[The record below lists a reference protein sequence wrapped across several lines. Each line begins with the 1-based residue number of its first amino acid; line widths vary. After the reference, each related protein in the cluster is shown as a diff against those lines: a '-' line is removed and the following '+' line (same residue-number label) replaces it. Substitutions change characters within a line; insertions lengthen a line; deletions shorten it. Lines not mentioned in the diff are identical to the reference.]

1 MTHVVSPAYTGPSM
15 AVSWE
20 ISTLPDGLR
29 VVTTPVPTSESV
41 SVNVFVGAGSR
52 GESASNMGVA
62 HFLEHM
68 VFKGTEKRPNAIL
81 IAEAIEG
88 AGGVLNAY
96 TSKELTCYWNHV
108 PFDELER
115 AVDVLADMLRN
126 SLLDP
131 EEITRE
137 STVVQ
142 QEIKRTQDQPGAF
155 VGELL
160 GRAFYGNHQMG
171 WSTAGTE
178 ASVAALTRDDFANW
192 IDTWY
197 GAPNIVL
204 SVAGNTTHDRVMS
217 LAERYLLDGHTAG
230 APNVVPLSQDT
241 LPAEHVIGDKR
252 PISQSNLAMGMP
264 ALARNDPDRY
274 ILMILNAVLGRG
286 MSSRLFKEVRERRG
300 LAYSVGSSVSRYSDG
315 GMLGVS
321 AGVSPE
327 KVTEATRVILDEL
340 DKLTQEAVP
349 ADELKKAI
357 DYTVGSFRLSLE
369 STMSLGQRAGESLL
383 TLSEIEPVESVV
395 EKLRAVSS
403 DDVLRVAQRI
413 VHRARTAIALV
424 GPEIPEETLTEI
436 LLNGA

>member
-1 MTHVVSPAYTGPSM
+1 MPI
-15 AVSWE
+15 SWD
-20 ISTLPDGLR
+20 ITTLSDGLR

-41 SVNVFVGAGSR
+41 SVNLFVGAGSR
-52 GESASNMGVA
+52 GEDEHNMGVA

-68 VFKGTEKRPNAIL
+68 AFKGTTRRPNAIL
-81 IAEAIEG
+81 VAEAIEG
-88 AGGVLNAY
+88 AGGILNAY

-115 AVDVLADMLRN
+115 AMDVLADMLHN

-142 QEIKRTQDQPGAF
+142 QEIKRTQDQPGAY

-160 GRAFYGNHQMG
+160 GRAFYGDHQMG

-178 ASVAALTRDDFANW
+178 ESVAALTRDDFVNW
-192 IDTWY
+192 IETWY
-197 GAPNIVL
+197 GASNMVL
-204 SVAGNTTHDRVMS
+204 SVAGNTTHERVVS
-217 LAERYLLDGHTAG
+217 LAEQLFLDGRTA
-230 APNVVPLSQDT
+230 APPDMPALEASP
-241 LPAEHVIGDKR
+241 PAEHLLGDQR
-252 PISQSNLAMGMP
+252 DISQSNLALGMP
-264 ALARNDPDRY
+264 ALPRDDPDRY

-300 LAYSVGSSVSRYSDG
+300 LAYSVGSAVSRYSDC

-327 KVTEATRVILDEL
+327 NVVEATSVILDEL
-340 DKLTQEAVP
+340 EKLTAEPVP
-349 ADELKKAI
+349 PEELQKAI

-369 STMSLGQRAGESLL
+369 STMALGQRAGESLL
-383 TLSEIEPVESVV
+383 TLGEIEPVESVV
-395 EKLRAVSS
+395 SKLRAVTAE
-403 DDVLRVAQRI
+403 DVLRVAGRVI
-413 VHRARTAIALV
+413 SRRKTAIALV
-424 GPEIPEETLTEI
+424 GPEIPEETLTD
-436 LLNGA
+436 LVVNRA

>member
-1 MTHVVSPAYTGPSM
+1 MR
-15 AVSWE
+15 
-20 ISTLPDGLR
+20 I
-29 VVTTPVPTSESV
+29 VTTPVPTSESV

-52 GESASNMGVA
+52 GENERNKGVA

-68 VFKGTEKRPNAIL
+68 VFKGTAKRPTNIA

-108 PFDELER
+108 PFDEIET

-126 SLLDP
+126 SILDP

-142 QEIKRTQDQPGAF
+142 QEIKRTKDQPGAF

-160 GRAFYGNHQMG
+160 GRAFYGDHQMG

-178 ASVAALTRDDFANW
+178 ESVAALTQDDFVDW
-192 IDTWY
+192 IEAWY

-204 SVAGNTTHDRVMS
+204 SVAGNTTHEQVMA
-217 LAERYLLDGHTAG
+217 LAERYFLDGKTK
-230 APNVVPLSQDT
+230 APPSMPGLG
-241 LPAEHVIGDKR
+241 LEPPAEHVIGDER
-252 PISQSNLAMGMP
+252 AISQSNLAMGMP
-264 ALARNDPDRY
+264 ALSRDDPDRY

-300 LAYSVGSSVSRYSDG
+300 LAYSVGSSVSRYSDC

-327 KVTEATRVILDEL
+327 NVTEAATVILNEL
-340 DKLTQEAVP
+340 DRLTQEPVP
-349 ADELKKAI
+349 AEELKKAI

-369 STMSLGQRAGESLL
+369 STMALGQRAGESLL
-383 TLSEIEPVESVV
+383 TLGEIEPVEGVV
-395 EKLRAVSS
+395 EKLRAVTS
-403 DDVLRVAQRI
+403 DDVLRVAQR
-413 VHRARTAIALV
+413 VVNRKKTAIALV
-424 GPEIPEETLTEI
+424 GPDIPEKTLTD
-436 LLNGA
+436 LLTNGT